1 LVKYGGTVECRV
13 IASTGIAKGE
23 RCESGATLR
32 RRRSGCQ
39 LARLTS
45 GHNSVVQ
52 EVQQSLGNHGGQTM
66 ELNPAEG
73 DLFAAYLS
81 SFTPLAGD
89 RRTASLLG
97 ETVRGIIASESL
109 CCARIA
115 AFSPWV
121 GGDAAR

>member
-1 LVKYGGTVECRV
+1 LNIFSVAPSVAAP
-13 IASTGIAKGE
+13 I
-23 RCESGATLR
+23 
-32 RRRSGCQ
+32 
-39 LARLTS
+39 LTS

>member
-1 LVKYGGTVECRV
+1 MGD
-13 IASTGIAKGE
+13 
-23 RCESGATLR
+23 
-32 RRRSGCQ
+32 
-39 LARLTS
+39 ARLTS